1 MTTYHLALSSN
12 KTQKRQ
18 KSINLIVSFDRTT
31 RRIIPT
37 KIHVLE
43 NQWDKAGERVIR
55 HWGAAV
61 LNAQLADIRKKMSAH
76 LARHT
81 FLTHIEAEPGNVF
94 TVMSLGG
101 GAEGGRPHDIRR
113 NATGSPPRIPRK
125 MDTAMTYIR
134 LAEQDN
140 RKALAESVGKQK
152 MQRPVQILSS
162 LLGRQ

>member
-1 MTTYHLALSSN
+1 
-12 KTQKRQ
+12 
-18 KSINLIVSFDRTT
+18 
-31 RRIIPT
+31 
-37 KIHVLE
+37 
-43 NQWDKAGERVIR
+43 
-55 HWGAAV
+55 
-61 LNAQLADIRKKMSAH
+61 MSAH

-81 FLTHIEAEPGNVF
+81 FLTHIEAKPGNVF

-101 GAEGGRPHDIRR
+101 QKVDAPHDIRR

-152 MQRPVQILSS
+152 NAKTRANSIIATRSS
-162 LLGRQ
+162 IAVA